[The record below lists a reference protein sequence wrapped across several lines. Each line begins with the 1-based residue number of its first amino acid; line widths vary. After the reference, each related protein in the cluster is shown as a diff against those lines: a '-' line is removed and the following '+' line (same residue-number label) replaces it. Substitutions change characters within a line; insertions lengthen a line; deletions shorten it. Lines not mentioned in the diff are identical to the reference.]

1 MGSRV
6 LRLIAGPA
14 LAAFLLVGAATP
26 AFADATNANAA
37 QAEGSNGK
45 AAGNANANEKAGS
58 NDKAANNPHAA
69 EPEAPAE
76 EAAPSNAAPSSTTT
90 SSSTTSTKATTT
102 KSSGGCTQTP
112 YGSGGNGANTGGVY
126 DDTCEPKAS
135 GNGNGGGV
143 AKGKPAAGT
152 VGKADEKNPPGQQ
165 PGPNDKNKGYECDGN
180 KGIAR
185 TNPAHTGCKT
195 TTPPCVP
202 TTENPCEEPTCV
214 PTAEDDCL
222 PDCVPTVE
230 DPCEPPCVPTDEDPC
245 TTPGCVP
252 TAEDDCTEVEGEVF
266 ERTPPGGGTKV
277 LGAVFTRGGTLALTG
292 GSVLDLTLVGSVL
305 IAAGFVLARM
315 SRRGAFEG

>member
-26 AFADATNANAA
+26 ALADATSANANAA
-37 QAEGSNGK
+37 QGQSNGK
-45 AAGNANANEKAGS
+45 ADSSNASDKAGANE
-58 NDKAANNPHAA
+58 NAANNPHAA
-69 EPEAPAE
+69 QPEAPAE
-76 EAAPSNAAPSSTTT
+76 EEAPSNDAAPSSTTT
-90 SSSTTSTKATTT
+90 SSSTTSSKATTT
-102 KSSGGCTQTP
+102 RSGGGCSQTP

-126 DDTCEPKAS
+126 DDTCQPKAS

-165 PGPNDKNKGYECDGN
+165 PGPNDKNNGYECDGN

-185 TNPAHTGCKT
+185 TNPAHTGCRT

-202 TTENPCEEPTCV
+202 TTENPCEEPGCV

-222 PDCVPTVE
+222 PDCIPTVE
-230 DPCEPPCVPTDEDPC
+230 DPCEPPCVPTDKDPC
-245 TTPGCVP
+245 TKPVCVP
-252 TAEDDCTEVEGEVF
+252 TAEDDCTEVEGEVIT
-266 ERTPPGGGTKV
+266 RTPPGGTKV
-277 LGAVFTRGGTLALTG
+277 LGAVFTRGALARTG

-305 IAAGFVLARM
+305 VAAGFVLARM
-315 SRRGAFEG
+315 SRRGAFEA